1 MNQIGTKAERR
12 ASRACRTGDRVAEKE
27 AQTEH
32 HETDRDDDDGVHLCF
47 SLGEPGFEAVVQEK
61 NSTRPPLS

>member
-1 MNQIGTKAERR
+1 
-12 ASRACRTGDRVAEKE
+12 VAEKE

-32 HETDRDDDDGVHLCF
+32 QETDRDDDDGVHLCF
-47 SLGEPGFEAVVQEK
+47 SLGEPGESVVQEK